1 MKIFVFIITA
11 LIQLAAAACGFFM
24 LLLGLNGFSES
35 QAAPGI
41 IFYIIFGIAS
51 AAGVGAGS
59 VYLAKRLVEKSS
71 LGSFGASAIAIL
83 GGAVVGGVILFGGF
97 IVAILLATIMHE
109 WK

>member
-83 GGAVVGGVILFGGF
+83 GGVILFGGF